1 MGIEE
6 ELLVVSAETLRPVP
20 VGDLV
25 VADAEARLGHAQF
38 EAEFKKEQVELGSA
52 PDVSIAAI
60 GDELH
65 RLRIQMSQSARR
77 QGAEVVAIA
86 SSPFKVRPTMS
97 QGERYAEM
105 TEKFGLLARQQLTCG
120 QHVHVSIE
128 SPEEGVAVLDR
139 IRPWLAVLTAISGN
153 SPFWH
158 GQLSGYASYRS
169 MMWGLWPTAGPTEAF
184 GDVAGYERAKLE
196 RLASGAAM
204 DAGMMY
210 FDARLSS
217 HYPTVEIRVPD
228 VCTDI
233 ADALLIA
240 ALARGLVDTA
250 AAEWRAETPPA
261 PVSVGLLRAAA
272 WRAARS
278 GMADDLVDVTATASV
293 PAFQLLQGLVEH
305 VGDALADN
313 GDTGRVEAAVVRIR
327 STGTGATFQTRSFA
341 RRSELVDV
349 VRDAAARTVGGASV
363 DA

>member
-1 MGIEE
+1 
-6 ELLVVSAETLRPVP
+6 
-20 VGDLV
+20 
-25 VADAEARLGHAQF
+25 
-38 EAEFKKEQVELGSA
+38 
-52 PDVSIAAI
+52 
-60 GDELH
+60 
-65 RLRIQMSQSARR
+65 
-77 QGAEVVAIA
+77 
-86 SSPFKVRPTMS
+86 
-97 QGERYAEM
+97 M

-139 IRPWLAVLTAISGN
+139 IRPWLVGSHRHLRQLAVLA
-153 SPFWH
+153 

-184 GDVAGYERAKLE
+184 GDVAGYERAMLE

-204 DAGMMY
+204 DPAMMY

-278 GMADDLVDVTATASV
+278 GMADDLVDVDGDRLGSGVATAAG
-293 PAFQLLQGLVEH
+293 P
-305 VGDALADN
+305 
-313 GDTGRVEAAVVRIR
+313 GR
-327 STGTGATFQTRSFA
+327 A
-341 RRSELVDV
+341 RR
-349 VRDAAARTVGGASV
+349 
-363 DA
+363 